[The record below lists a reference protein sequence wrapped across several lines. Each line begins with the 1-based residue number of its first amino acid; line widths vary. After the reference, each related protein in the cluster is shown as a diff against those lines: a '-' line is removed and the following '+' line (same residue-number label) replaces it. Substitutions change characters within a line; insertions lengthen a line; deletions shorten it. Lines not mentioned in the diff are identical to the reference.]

1 MQAMYDS
8 LKAVWQELTSEGGAF
23 EIEEITVRA
32 HPCEPL
38 KPLPIT

>member
-23 EIEEITVRA
+23 EIEEITVRGA
-32 HPCEPL
+32 PMRTFKAAP
-38 KPLPIT
+38 